1 MASPHAGL
9 VVVIAAFLSLHP
21 TAVEILGRDA
31 SSTQALHAA
40 STASSTAAAS
50 TTASS
55 TSSASASA
63 RDGGAISLV
72 FGNLVAAQTHIKA
85 QESQLAS
92 LTARVAALPA
102 TKNATAALKGGRPH
116 AVCADP
122 ALKAQLS
129 FPCDDFD
136 NCAVECDSNF
146 EMKRRIKQ
154 ENVSSY
160 GGSGGGASGTPPSLL
175 LLQMQLSSAVRTFSA
190 SYSSSLAA
198 ASHAAASAS
207 HTTSHGRF
215 GNIVSAQK
223 KIKELGTQINRL
235 DARIAAAGKGGG
247 APAKNTPRAICGEA
261 GNKAALAFV
270 CVDFENCAQSC
281 DETFD
286 MKRRI
291 KLDKYALPSDGVA
304 DATSG
309 ASCQEIKHF
318 HPGSAGT
325 GKYFLKGPANKTFEG
340 WCDMSTEGGGYVKNF
355 LQHIVHRTTHELE
368 RLGEL
373 LASTNCIMLHDV

>member
-1 MASPHAGL
+1 MASPRAGL
-9 VVVIAAFLSLHP
+9 VVLIAAFLSLHP

-40 STASSTAAAS
+40 STASSTAAES
-50 TTASS
+50 TTSAPASS
-55 TSSASASA
+55 TSASAASA

-102 TKNATAALKGGRPH
+102 TKNATAVLKGGRPH

-160 GGSGGGASGTPPSLL
+160 GGGGGGASGSPPSLL
-175 LLQMQLSSAVRTFSA
+175 LLQMQLSSAVRAFSA

-198 ASHAAASAS
+198 ASLAAASHTAASHAAAS
-207 HTTSHGRF
+207 HTAASHGRF

-223 KIKELGTQINRL
+223 KIKELGAQINRL
-235 DARIAAAGKGGG
+235 DARIAAAGKGDG

-291 KLDKYALPSDGVA
+291 KLDTYKLPYDGIA

-309 ASCQEIKHF
+309 TSCREIKQY
-318 HPGSAGT
+318 HPGTAGT
-325 GKYFLKGPANKTFEG
+325 GKFFLKGPANKTFEG
-340 WCDMSTEGGGYVKNF
+340 WCDMSTEGGGYV
-355 LQHIVHRTTHELE
+355 QCTSYTM
-368 RLGEL
+368 
-373 LASTNCIMLHDV
+373 S